1 MLSLAYIDGTTGGMV
16 VQLLLGGFVGGFVVF
31 KLAAQSAF
39 DKILRRKRPLEGEEN
54 TDMLDEGEKAA

>member
-31 KLAAQSAF
+31 KLAAQSAL